1 MTERCDGAPPASTG
15 GSGVDL
21 TRSNNPR
28 TGPPGRPAR
37 ALARRAWIGG
47 SGAGRLAGG
56 SADRGCRSRGP
67 DVRLDAGCGPGVR
80 RGDRAAGRGSRTRLP
95 RRPAPDHQTAGP
107 GLDDHRLDRTD
118 RVVDRPVGPG
128 CGHQRDG
135 GVGRHARR
143 RCRRPHP
150 RGSPAGQRP
159 GEATMSVLATYG
171 DPSAWVRNTL
181 RGLVGTIL
189 EIGPGS
195 GTNCSYFRSDIA
207 WIGLEPDLSARPALL
222 AASAR
227 FDLEPQVIGGRA
239 EQIPLPT
246 GAVDAV
252 VGTRVLCSVR
262 KPEQVL
268 SEIVRVLRPLGT
280 FVFVEHVAAPRGS
293 GLRLAQR
300 LAAPLSRWFD
310 NGCDPARDTE
320 RALRAATWQRVAVDH
335 YAEPGPFGVP
345 GRIPHIAGTAVR

>member
-1 MTERCDGAPPASTG
+1 
-15 GSGVDL
+15 
-21 TRSNNPR
+21 
-28 TGPPGRPAR
+28 
-37 ALARRAWIGG
+37 
-47 SGAGRLAGG
+47 
-56 SADRGCRSRGP
+56 
-67 DVRLDAGCGPGVR
+67 
-80 RGDRAAGRGSRTRLP
+80 
-95 RRPAPDHQTAGP
+95 
-107 GLDDHRLDRTD
+107 
-118 RVVDRPVGPG
+118 
-128 CGHQRDG
+128 
-135 GVGRHARR
+135 
-143 RCRRPHP
+143 
-150 RGSPAGQRP
+150 
-159 GEATMSVLATYG
+159 MSVLALYG

-195 GTNCSYFRSDIA
+195 GTNCSYFRSDIT

-300 LAAPLSRWFD
+300 LAAPFSRWFD

-320 RALRAATWQRVAVDH
+320 RALRAATWRHVAVDH
-335 YAEPGPFGVP
+335 YAEPGPFGV
-345 GRIPHIAGTAVR
+345 RIPHIAGTAVR